1 MSRRLVLYPLLLLF
15 TLAGAFIFV
24 VTSGEG
30 STTASGRV
38 GGDYP
43 AFYAAGTLVNDG
55 RIDELYDPR
64 AQAEVQDTLLGSDDG
79 YLSFAYAPHVAAA
92 YAPLAKLPYRASYV
106 VHTLLMAAALGLA
119 LHLIRPLVSIVDRW
133 FTLVLAAIITSYPM
147 FMAIGG
153 GQNTALTFLL
163 LAVVWR
169 ALADDRETL
178 AGVAAAVL
186 LFRPQYAI
194 PVIGLLLLG
203 RHHRAVAAALAGS
216 VLIFLTNAAIL
227 GWSWVSE
234 WTDSVGQFL
243 ETNAAA
249 NAANSV
255 STVGFLRALLGTD
268 SPVALGVGLAFTLA
282 VIGVLAW
289 LWWDRSADLA
299 LCMAATATGV
309 VLLSP
314 QALFYDAG
322 LIALTLLVL
331 VDRDV
336 VGWRTA
342 ALVWALG
349 FLHFTRGVLG
359 ADPFALVVIGL
370 FVIVANHGLVRP
382 SGVSGAVTLAP
393 AAGRSPAPRV
403 ADPRLV

>member
-1 MSRRLVLYPLLLLF
+1 MSRRLALYPLLLLL

-24 VTSGEG
+24 VTNGDG

-55 RIDELYDPR
+55 RIDELYDPG

-92 YAPLAKLPYRASYV
+92 YAPLAKLPYRTSYV
-106 VHTLLMAAALGLA
+106 VHTLLMAGALGLA
-119 LHLIRPLVSIVDRW
+119 LHLLRPLVSIVDRW

-163 LAVVWR
+163 LAAVWR
-169 ALADDRETL
+169 ALADDREAL

-203 RHHRAVAAALAGS
+203 RHHRAVAVALAGS
-216 VLIFLTNAAIL
+216 VLIFLANAAIL
-227 GWSWVSE
+227 GWSWIGE

-268 SPVALGVGLAFTLA
+268 SPVALAVGATFTLA

-289 LWWDRSADLA
+289 LWWDRSTDLA
-299 LCMAATATGV
+299 LRMAATATGV

-322 LIALTLLVL
+322 LIALTLLVM
-331 VDRDV
+331 VDRDI

-342 ALVWALG
+342 ALVWVLG
-349 FLHFTRGVLG
+349 FLHFARGVVG

-370 FVIVANHGLVRP
+370 FVIVANHSLVRR
-382 SGVSGAVTLAP
+382 SDESGAVTLAP
-393 AAGRSPAPRV
+393 ATPR
-403 ADPRLV
+403 AK